1 MEKYKLQVEDLV
13 EKVYKTLKQM
23 ILSNELIP
31 GQKLLQE
38 EIAGRLGVSRTPL
51 LSALSKLE
59 KEMLIEAKPR
69 RGYYVKKL
77 SQEEELD
84 LYDIRLRLEPLGA
97 LKAAEK
103 ATPQQ
108 IKILQRQFERFEEG
122 RNKVKFSEFDYDFH
136 NQIMKMSG
144 SEMLE
149 RIISSFNIIMLS
161 NQMELVKET
170 SPSILEY
177 REIIDAIS
185 RKDAPAAEKAML
197 DHIEQGKKRVVDYR
211 ERSVHAKN

>member
-23 ILSNELIP
+23 ILNNELIP

-38 EIAGRLGVSRTPL
+38 ELAGSLGVSRTPL

-59 KEMLIEAKPR
+59 KEMLIEARPR

-77 SQEEELD
+77 SVEEELD

-97 LKAAEK
+97 AKAAEK

-108 IKILQRQFERFEEG
+108 IKTLQHQLERFTDG
-122 RNKVKFSEFDYDFH
+122 KRKVKFSEFDYEFH
-136 NQIMKMSG
+136 SLIMKISG

-149 RIISSFNIIMLS
+149 RIITSFNIVMLS
-161 NQMELVKET
+161 NQMELVKDS
-170 SPSILEY
+170 SPSVKEHRDIIEAIARKDVKAAEEMMFFHIEHGKQRVIEY
-177 REIIDAIS
+177 RE
-185 RKDAPAAEKAML
+185 KAPHAE
-197 DHIEQGKKRVVDYR
+197 D
-211 ERSVHAKN
+211 